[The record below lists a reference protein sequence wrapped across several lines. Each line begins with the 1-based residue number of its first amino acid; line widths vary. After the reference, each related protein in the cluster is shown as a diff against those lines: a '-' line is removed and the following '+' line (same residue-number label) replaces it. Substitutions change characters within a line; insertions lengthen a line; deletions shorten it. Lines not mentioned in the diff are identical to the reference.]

1 MSIATLVDRQALA
14 HCRRRDTRSQETI
27 VPNQSAKID
36 LANLL
41 IRKAGLIRTVR
52 DELAKQGVVY
62 WNGLTEI
69 LDAIERARGEE
80 SGEQAG

>member
-1 MSIATLVDRQALA
+1 M
-14 HCRRRDTRSQETI
+14 
-27 VPNQSAKID
+27 PNQSAKID

-80 SGEQAG
+80 PGDQPR

>member
-1 MSIATLVDRQALA
+1 M
-14 HCRRRDTRSQETI
+14 
-27 VPNQSAKID
+27 PNESAKID
-36 LANLL
+36 LANLV

-62 WNGLTEI
+62 WAGLTEI

-80 SGEQAG
+80 SGEQAR

>member
-1 MSIATLVDRQALA
+1 MAGLAQCIVDTTSAAGRPF
-14 HCRRRDTRSQETI
+14 

-36 LANLL
+36 LANLM

-62 WNGLTEI
+62 WTGLTEI
-69 LDAIERARGEE
+69 LDAVERARGEE
-80 SGEQAG
+80 SGGQPG

>member
-1 MSIATLVDRQALA
+1 
-14 HCRRRDTRSQETI
+14 
-27 VPNQSAKID
+27 VPNQSAKIE
-36 LANLL
+36 LADLL

-69 LDAIERARGEE
+69 LDAIELARRDE
-80 SGEQAG
+80 SGEKSA

>member
-1 MSIATLVDRQALA
+1 
-14 HCRRRDTRSQETI
+14 

-36 LANLL
+36 LANLM

-62 WNGLTEI
+62 WNGLSEI
-69 LDAIERARGEE
+69 LDAIERARSEE
-80 SGEQAG
+80 PEEGTG

>member
-1 MSIATLVDRQALA
+1 MPDQAAKTELA
-14 HCRRRDTRSQETI
+14 DMM
-27 VPNQSAKID
+27 
-36 LANLL
+36 

-62 WNGLTEI
+62 WVGLTEI

-80 SGEQAG
+80 PGKDAA

>member
-1 MSIATLVDRQALA
+1 MPDQA
-14 HCRRRDTRSQETI
+14 
-27 VPNQSAKID
+27 AKIE
-36 LANLL
+36 AMEMGSPERERAEMM

-62 WNGLTEI
+62 WVGLTEI

-80 SGEQAG
+80 PGKDAA

>member
-1 MSIATLVDRQALA
+1 
-14 HCRRRDTRSQETI
+14 
-27 VPNQSAKID
+27 VPNQSAKMD
-36 LANLL
+36 LADLL

-69 LDAIERARGEE
+69 LDAIERARLEE
-80 SGEQAG
+80 PGKQPG

>member
-1 MSIATLVDRQALA
+1 M
-14 HCRRRDTRSQETI
+14 RREQPGDQF
-27 VPNQSAKID
+27 VPNQSAKMD
-36 LANLL
+36 LADLL

-69 LDAIERARGEE
+69 LDAIERARLEE
-80 SGEQAG
+80 PGKQPG

>member
-1 MSIATLVDRQALA
+1 M
-14 HCRRRDTRSQETI
+14 
-27 VPNQSAKID
+27 PNQSAKID

>member
-1 MSIATLVDRQALA
+1 M
-14 HCRRRDTRSQETI
+14 
-27 VPNQSAKID
+27 PNQSAKIE
-36 LANLL
+36 LADLL

-69 LDAIERARGEE
+69 IDAIERARADE
-80 SGEQAG
+80 SGGKSA

>member
-1 MSIATLVDRQALA
+1 M
-14 HCRRRDTRSQETI
+14 
-27 VPNQSAKID
+27 PNQSAKMD
-36 LANLL
+36 LADLV

-69 LDAIERARGEE
+69 LDAIERARIEE
-80 SGEQAG
+80 PGKQPG

>member
-1 MSIATLVDRQALA
+1 M
-14 HCRRRDTRSQETI
+14 
-27 VPNQSAKID
+27 PNQSAKIELAD
-36 LANLL
+36 LM

-69 LDAIERARGEE
+69 LDAIERARPDGPGEK
-80 SGEQAG
+80 SA

>member
-1 MSIATLVDRQALA
+1 MTGLSPCIVDATSASGRPF
-14 HCRRRDTRSQETI
+14 

-36 LANLL
+36 LANMM

-62 WNGLTEI
+62 WTGLTEI
-69 LDAIERARGEE
+69 LDAVERARGEE
-80 SGEQAG
+80 SGEQPE